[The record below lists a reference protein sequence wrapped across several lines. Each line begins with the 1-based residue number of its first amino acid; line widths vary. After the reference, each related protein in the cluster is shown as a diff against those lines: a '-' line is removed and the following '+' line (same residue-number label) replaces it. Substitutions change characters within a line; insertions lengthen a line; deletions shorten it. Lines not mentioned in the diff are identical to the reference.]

1 MGGNMKIERN
11 KQNMMRFRDCI
22 NTNDIKL
29 AEELIDSKAEFAS
42 LISPEKLYG
51 GAGYL
56 SVVSFMR
63 KSFSDIRWEIVDMAA
78 EDDTV
83 AVSWICS
90 GTHNGE
96 FMGLA
101 PTGKKFSFSC
111 MNFYYFN
118 DEGKI
123 INDVAA
129 KGLIGLFEALG
140 LMKSPQI

>member
-1 MGGNMKIERN
+1 MIERN
-11 KQNMMRFRDCI
+11 KRNMRRFQECI
-22 NTNDIKL
+22 NTNDKAL

-42 LISPEKLYG
+42 LISDEKLYG

-56 SVVSFMR
+56 SVVDFMR
-63 KSFSDIRWEIVDMAA
+63 KSFSDIRWELVDMAA
-78 EDDTV
+78 ENDKV

-90 GTHNGE
+90 GTHDGF

-101 PTGKKFSFSC
+101 PTGKKISFSV

-118 DEGKI
+118 AEGKI

-129 KGLIGLFEALG
+129 QGLFGLLAALD
-140 LMKSPQI
+140 LIKI

>member
-1 MGGNMKIERN
+1 MSNAERN
-11 KQNMMRFRDCI
+11 KLAIKRFMTCI
-22 NTNDIKL
+22 NTNDKAL
-29 AEELIDSKAEFAS
+29 AEELINSKAEFTTPVS
-42 LISPEKLYG
+42 EKPLYG

-56 SVVSFMR
+56 SVVDLMR

-78 EDDTV
+78 EDDKV

-90 GTHNGE
+90 GTHDGN
-96 FMGLA
+96 FMNLA
-101 PTGKKFSFSC
+101 PTGKKISFSV

-129 KGLIGLFEALG
+129 QGMFGLLTALN
-140 LMKSPQI
+140 LIKN

>member
-1 MGGNMKIERN
+1 MNKIERN
-11 KQNMMRFRDCI
+11 KLAMKKFMTCI
-22 NTNDIKL
+22 NTNDKIL
-29 AEELIDSKAEFAS
+29 AEELIDASAEFTTPVS
-42 LISPEKLYG
+42 DKPLYG

-56 SVVSFMR
+56 SVVDLMR

-78 EDDTV
+78 EEDKV

-90 GTHNGE
+90 GTHDGN

-101 PTGKKFSFSC
+101 PTGKKFSFSV

-118 DEGKI
+118 GEGKI

-129 KGLIGLFEALG
+129 QGLFGLMTALG
-140 LMKSPQI
+140 LIK

>member
-1 MGGNMKIERN
+1 MNNAERN
-11 KQNMMRFRDCI
+11 KQNMARFMTCI
-22 NTNDIKL
+22 NMNDKAL
-29 AEELIDSKAEFAS
+29 AEELIDSTAEFTTPVS
-42 LISPEKLYG
+42 DKPLYG

-56 SVVSFMR
+56 SVVDLMR

-78 EDDTV
+78 EDDKV

-90 GTHNGE
+90 GTHDGE

-101 PTGKKFSFSC
+101 PTGKKFSFSV

-129 KGLIGLFEALG
+129 QGLFGLLNALG
-140 LMKSPQI
+140 LIKN

>member
-1 MGGNMKIERN
+1 MNNAERN
-11 KQNMMRFRDCI
+11 KLAMKKFMTCI
-22 NTNDIKL
+22 NTNDKAL
-29 AEELIDSKAEFAS
+29 AEELIDSKAEFTTPVS
-42 LISPEKLYG
+42 EKPLYG

-56 SVVSFMR
+56 SVVDLMR

-78 EDDTV
+78 EDDKV

-90 GTHNGE
+90 GTHDGE

-101 PTGKKFSFSC
+101 PTGKKVSFSV

-129 KGLIGLFEALG
+129 QGMFGLLTALG
-140 LMKSPQI
+140 LIK

>member
-1 MGGNMKIERN
+1 MSNAERN
-11 KQNMMRFRDCI
+11 KLAIKRFMTCI
-22 NTNDIKL
+22 NTNDKAL
-29 AEELIDSKAEFAS
+29 AEELIDSKAEFTTPVS
-42 LISPEKLYG
+42 EKPLYG

-56 SVVSFMR
+56 SVVDLMR

-78 EDDTV
+78 EDDKV

-90 GTHNGE
+90 GTHDGN
-96 FMGLA
+96 FMNLA
-101 PTGKKFSFSC
+101 PTGKKISFSV

-129 KGLIGLFEALG
+129 QGMFGLLTALN
-140 LMKSPQI
+140 LIKN